1 VDRGL
6 EQAGEGFFTA
16 VETAVAVAVAVA
28 ALPPATEEV
37 ATGGGGAQILA
48 ATNDGAGDA
57 AVQRLEEQAA
67 ARVSEPMAV
76 AEAGDDADQVEVRD
90 GPSKLIEAGHVCR
103 GSWWHPTS
111 TCQHRHW
118 TRARCTQATACPAV
132 FICQFIPDPIPDDW
146 WFVQQVHDIVCQAT
160 CS

>member
-1 VDRGL
+1 MNRLPYQGSQLQRDVDRGL
-6 EQAGEGFFTA
+6 EQAGEGFLTA

-57 AVQRLEEQAA
+57 AVQRLEE
-67 ARVSEPMAV
+67 
-76 AEAGDDADQVEVRD
+76 AGDDADQVEVRD

-103 GSWWHPTS
+103 GSWWHPTAGS
-111 TCQHRHW
+111 ACKHRH
-118 TRARCTQATACPAV
+118 
-132 FICQFIPDPIPDDW
+132 
-146 WFVQQVHDIVCQAT
+146 
-160 CS
+160 